1 MQKMARVLFSN
12 IGKEWQSITNA
23 ELHIT
28 YERNQTKRNAQIH
41 HQQSCFEHI
50 ASESSA
56 ESCAVFESIYDVS
69 QQ

>member
-1 MQKMARVLFSN
+1 MARVLFSN
-12 IGKEWQSITNA
+12 IGKERPWQSITNA
-23 ELHIT
+23 ELHT